1 MLSKPRSRLTL
12 NDLEYLSREQLAW
25 LWERT
30 YGCLPP
36 KGVRRG
42 LLERSAA
49 FEIQA
54 RSQTR
59 TVKAV
64 KARLRALQ
72 GEQQDGSMA
81 HEHHSCS
88 ADTIAPGAN
97 TCPYI
102 GTEAKPPPRRRSSG
116 ARTLSPG
123 TRLMREWN
131 GRTYVVDVVEGGF
144 VLDGRKY
151 TSLSAVA
158 IYITG
163 THWSGPRFFGL

>member
-64 KARLRALQ
+64 KARLRTLE
-72 GEQQDGSMA
+72 GGQQDGSIA
-81 HEHHSCS
+81 QEHQGRSS
-88 ADTIAPGAN
+88 GTGAVGTN
-97 TCPYI
+97 TCADI
-102 GTEAKPPPRRRSSG
+102 GTDAKLPRRRSSG

-144 VLDGRKY
+144 VLDGRTY
-151 TSLSAVA
+151 RSLSAVA
-158 IYITG
+158 IHVTG

>member
-1 MLSKPRSRLTL
+1 MLPKPRSRLTL
-12 NDLEYLSREQLAW
+12 GDLEHLSREQLAW

-59 TVKAV
+59 IG
-64 KARLRALQ
+64 Q
-72 GEQQDGSMA
+72 GCEGTTAERFEGGQQDGSMA

-88 ADTIAPGAN
+88 ADTIR
-97 TCPYI
+97 CQHM
-102 GTEAKPPPRRRSSG
+102 S
-116 ARTLSPG
+116 
-123 TRLMREWN
+123 
-131 GRTYVVDVVEGGF
+131 
-144 VLDGRKY
+144 
-151 TSLSAVA
+151 
-158 IYITG
+158 
-163 THWSGPRFFGL
+163 

>member
-54 RSQTR
+54 RCQTR
-59 TVKAV
+59 TVKTV
-64 KARLRALQ
+64 KARLRTLE
-72 GEQQDGSMA
+72 GGHQDGSLA
-81 HEHHSCS
+81 HEHHSGS
-88 ADTIAPGAN
+88 SGIIAPGTN
-97 TCPYI
+97 SCPDLGI
-102 GTEAKPPPRRRSSG
+102 GAKPRGRQRSG
-116 ARTLSPG
+116 TRTLSPG

-144 VLDGRKY
+144 VLDGRTY

-158 IYITG
+158 IHITG